1 MMDWLATITGATG
14 SFLLYP
20 ISFVV
25 VLSVVVFI
33 HEYGHFWVGRLCGVG
48 VTAFSIGFGRELFG
62 WTDRHGTRW
71 KISAIPLGGYVKF
84 VGDLNA
90 ASVPDTNQLG
100 RLSAAE
106 RAVSFPHQ
114 SVAKRAAIVAAG
126 PIANFILA
134 IAIFAGFNY
143 FSGRQV
149 LEPRIEA
156 VQSGSAAEKAGFLP
170 NDLILTIDGKRI
182 ETFADMQLLVSSSA
196 GESLSFTV
204 DRGGQ
209 TVALNAIPN
218 FVEKTT
224 PFGKQRI
231 GLLGVEASKDPA
243 AVKRVSY
250 SILGALKAGV
260 VETWNLVDRTL
271 NFLRRLVL
279 GWESADQL
287 SGPLGIA
294 KASGTAFDLGGVYS
308 LVSLIGFMSVSIGL
322 INLFPIPLLDGGH
335 LLFYAIEAIRGRP
348 LSDKAQEIG
357 FRIGF
362 AIVAMLMLFATW
374 NDLVNLGTSFMAR
387 GT

>member
-1 MMDWLATITGATG
+1 MMDWLATISGATG
-14 SFLLYP
+14 SLFLTL
-20 ISFVV
+20 ISFLV
-25 VLSVVVFI
+25 VLTVVVFI
-33 HEYGHFWVGRLCGVG
+33 HELGHFWVGRRCGVG

-71 KISAIPLGGYVKF
+71 KLSAIPLGGYVKF
-84 VGDLNA
+84 VGDINA
-90 ASVPDTNQLG
+90 ASVPDNDQLG
-100 RLSAAE
+100 HMSAAE
-106 RAVSFPHQ
+106 RAISFPHQ
-114 SVAKRAAIVAAG
+114 NVAKRAAIVAAG

-156 VQSGSAAEKAGFLP
+156 VQTGSAAEKAGFQP
-170 NDLILTIDGKRI
+170 RDLILTIDGKQI

-196 GESLSFTV
+196 GENLVFTV
-204 DRGGQ
+204 ERGGQ
-209 TVALNAIPN
+209 TVSLNAVPN

-231 GLLGVEASKDPA
+231 GLLGVEASKDPDA
-243 AVKRVSY
+243 IKRVSY
-250 SILGALKAGV
+250 SIPGALKAGA

-271 NFLRRLVL
+271 NFLRRLIL

-287 SGPLGIA
+287 SGPIGIA
-294 KASGTAFDLGGVYS
+294 RASGTAFDVGGVYS

-374 NDLVNLGTSFMAR
+374 NDLVHLGTSFMAR

>member
-1 MMDWLATITGATG
+1 MDLLATITGATG
-14 SFLLYP
+14 SLFLTL
-20 ISFVV
+20 ISFLV
-25 VLSVVVFI
+25 VLTVVVFF
-33 HEYGHFWVGRLCGVG
+33 HELGHFWVGRRCGVG
-48 VTAFSIGFGRELFG
+48 VTAFSVGFGPELFG

-71 KISAIPLGGYVKF
+71 KLSAIPLGGYVKF

-90 ASVPDTNQLG
+90 ASVPNADQMQEM
-100 RLSAAE
+100 SPEE

-114 SVAKRAAIVAAG
+114 NVAKRAAIVAAG

-156 VQSGSAAEKAGFLP
+156 VQAGSAAERAGFQP
-170 NDLILTIDGKRI
+170 KDLIVAIDGKRI

-196 GESLSFTV
+196 GERLAFTV

-209 TVALNAIPN
+209 TVTLNAVPN
-218 FVEKTT
+218 FVERTT

-231 GLLGVEASKDPA
+231 GLLGVEASKDPTA
-243 AVKRVSY
+243 IKRVSY
-250 SILGALKAGV
+250 TPWGALKAGA

-271 NFLRRLVL
+271 NFLRRLVM
-279 GWESADQL
+279 GWESPDQL
-287 SGPLGIA
+287 SGPIGIA
-294 KASGTAFDLGGVYS
+294 RASGTAFDVGGVYS

-335 LLFYAIEAIRGRP
+335 LLFYAIEAVRGRP
-348 LSDKAQEIG
+348 LSEKAQEIG

-362 AIVAMLMLFATW
+362 AIVGMLMLFATW
-374 NDLVNLGTSFMAR
+374 NDLVHLGTSFMAK

>member
-1 MMDWLATITGATG
+1 MDWLATISGATG
-14 SFLLYP
+14 SLFLTL
-20 ISFVV
+20 ISFLV
-25 VLSVVVFI
+25 VLTVVVFI
-33 HEYGHFWVGRLCGVG
+33 HELGHFWVGRRCGVG
-48 VTAFSIGFGRELFG
+48 VTAFSIGFGREVFG

-71 KISAIPLGGYVKF
+71 KLSAIPLGGYVKF

-90 ASVPDTNQLG
+90 ASVPNQDQLEHM
-100 RLSAAE
+100 SAAE

-114 SVAKRAAIVAAG
+114 NVAKRSAIVAAG

-143 FSGRQV
+143 FNGRQV

-156 VQSGSAAEKAGFLP
+156 VQAGSAAEKAGFQP
-170 NDLILTIDGKRI
+170 KDLILSIDGKRI

-196 GESLSFTV
+196 GENLAFTV

-209 TVALNAIPN
+209 AVSLNAIPS

-250 SILGALKAGV
+250 SALGALKAGA

-271 NFLRRLVL
+271 NFLRRLIL

-287 SGPLGIA
+287 SGPIGIA
-294 KASGTAFDLGGVYS
+294 RASGTAFDIGGVYS

-374 NDLVNLGTSFMAR
+374 NDLVHLGTSFMAQ

>member
-1 MMDWLATITGATG
+1 MMDLLATITGATG
-14 SFLLYP
+14 SLFLTLL
-20 ISFVV
+20 SFLV
-25 VLSVVVFI
+25 VLTVVVFI
-33 HEYGHFWVGRLCGVG
+33 HELGHFWVGRRCGVG
-48 VTAFSIGFGRELFG
+48 VTAFSVGFGPELFG

-90 ASVPDTNQLG
+90 ASVPNADQLEEM
-100 RLSAAE
+100 SPEE
-106 RAVSFPHQ
+106 RAVSFPQ
-114 SVAKRAAIVAAG
+114 QNVAKRAAIVAAG
-126 PIANFILA
+126 PIANFNLA

-156 VQSGSAAEKAGFLP
+156 VQAGSAAERAGFQP
-170 NDLILTIDGKRI
+170 KDLILSIDGKRI

-196 GESLSFTV
+196 GESLAFTV
-204 DRGGQ
+204 ERGGQ
-209 TVALNAIPN
+209 TVALNAVPN
-218 FVEKTT
+218 FVERTT

-243 AVKRVSY
+243 AIKRISY
-250 SILGALKAGV
+250 SPWGALKAGA

-271 NFLRRLVL
+271 NFLRRLVM

-287 SGPLGIA
+287 SGPIGIA
-294 KASGTAFDLGGVYS
+294 RASGTAFDVGGVYS

-348 LSDKAQEIG
+348 LSEKAQEIG

-362 AIVAMLMLFATW
+362 AIVGMLMLFATW
-374 NDLVNLGTSFMAR
+374 NDLVHLGTSFMAK